1 MFLLHRPILVHNTLI
16 RLPKPHHA
24 LTYSR
29 FQTTRVFNPSP
40 FPNFQSR
47 RTTVLPPRNVTVF
60 STSSLREPE
69 PFPPELRPELM
80 PKHVAVIMDGN
91 RRWAKIRGLPAPAGH
106 EAGLQTM
113 RRIIDLCC
121 DWGIKVLTLFW
132 FSCDNWA
139 RPKEEVDYLM
149 SLFER
154 TIAMEIETY
163 KSQLFSWYTCY
174 REGIQI
180 SVIGDTLKLPA
191 SLQRTM
197 ISATETTKQNSR
209 LQLLIA
215 VSYSG
220 RYDVVEA
227 CKAVAEKVKDGV
239 VQVED
244 INEGLIEKELETKWT
259 GFPNPD
265 LMIRTGGELR
275 VSNFLLW
282 QMAYTELFFDPHLW
296 PDYGKDQ
303 FVEAL
308 ASFQHR
314 QRRFGGSRS

>member
-139 RPKEEVDYLM
+139 RPK
-149 SLFER
+149 
-154 TIAMEIETY
+154 
-163 KSQLFSWYTCY
+163 
-174 REGIQI
+174 
-180 SVIGDTLKLPA
+180 
-191 SLQRTM
+191 RTM

-314 QRRFGGSRS
+314 QRRFGGSHS